1 MKIAIIGSG
10 ISGLTCAHLLD
21 PVHDVTVFE
30 GGDRIGG
37 HTNTVDVTVP
47 DSAGRLE
54 SFAVD
59 TGFIVFNEGNY
70 PNFITLL
77 DRLGVESQHSEMS
90 FSVMS
95 ESTGLEYRGTNLNT
109 LYAQRRNILSPSF
122 TRMLIDIVR
131 FNRAGRA
138 GLSGS
143 DTESFADGV
152 SLREFVGRRSYSRR
166 FVDQFL
172 IPFGAAIWSADPA
185 TFLEFPAATYFR
197 FMDNHG
203 LLGLKGIP
211 TWRTVTGGSRE
222 YLRALVAR
230 LERPV
235 RLSSPVAS
243 VRRAPDPSR
252 PLGTAVSLEMSDG
265 TSETFDAVILASH
278 SDQSLALLADRSDA
292 EVEILGDI
300 RYQPNTA
307 TLHTDS
313 RMLPRIERARASWN
327 YHLGAGS
334 GAVATLTYWMNRL
347 QSIETST
354 DLLVTL
360 NRSTE
365 IASDK
370 VLAEFS
376 YEHPVFDG
384 PAIAAQKRRPEIQGK
399 DATFFAGAYWGYGFH
414 EDGVNSALDV
424 CDHFGV
430 RL

>member
-10 ISGLTCAHLLD
+10 IAGLTCAHLLD
-21 PVHDVTVFE
+21 PDHDVTVFE
-30 GGDRIGG
+30 AGDRVGG

-47 DSAGRLE
+47 GR
-54 SFAVD
+54 SGQSRSVAVD

-122 TRMLIDIVR
+122 TRMLFDIIR

-138 GLSGS
+138 ALDDPQSLN
-143 DTESFADGV
+143 DEL
-152 SLREFVGRRSYSRR
+152 SLREFVNERKYSKR
-166 FVDQFL
+166 FVSEFL
-172 IPFGAAIWSADPA
+172 LPFGAAIWSADPE
-185 TFLEFPAATYFR
+185 TFLDFPAATYFR

-203 LLGLKGIP
+203 LLGLQGIP

-222 YLRALVAR
+222 YVRALTAR
-230 LERPV
+230 LKRPV
-235 RLSSPVAS
+235 HLSSAVRS
-243 VRRAPDPSR
+243 VHRSSDSSR
-252 PLGTAVSLEMSDG
+252 PLGVEVGIELVDG
-265 TSETFDAVILASH
+265 RSESFDVVVLACH
-278 SDQSLALLADRSDA
+278 SGQSLSMLSDA
-292 EVEILGDI
+292 TTTETEVLGAI
-300 RYQPNTA
+300 AFQPNTA

-313 RMLPRIERARASWN
+313 ALLPRIPRARASWN

-334 GAVATLTYWMNRL
+334 GEVATLTYWMNKL
-347 QSIETST
+347 QSIDSTT

-360 NRSTE
+360 NRSSE
-365 IASDK
+365 IK
-370 VLAEFS
+370 PETVLAEFG
-376 YEHPVFDG
+376 YEHPVFDAD
-384 PAIAAQKRRPEIQGK
+384 AIAAQKRRPEIQGVQ
-399 DATFFAGAYWGYGFH
+399 ATFFAGAYWGFGFH

-424 CDHFGV
+424 CAHFGV
-430 RL
+430 AL

>member
-10 ISGLTCAHLLD
+10 IAGLTCAHLLD
-21 PVHDVTVFE
+21 PDHDVTVFE
-30 GGDRIGG
+30 AGDRVGG

-47 DSAGRLE
+47 DRSGQLR
-54 SFAVD
+54 SVAVD

-122 TRMLIDIVR
+122 TRMLFDIIR

-138 GLSGS
+138 ALDDSESLNDGL
-143 DTESFADGV
+143 
-152 SLREFVGRRSYSRR
+152 SLREFVNERKYSKR
-166 FVDQFL
+166 FVSEFL
-172 IPFGAAIWSADPA
+172 IPFGAAIWSADPE
-185 TFLEFPAATYFR
+185 TFLDFPAATYFR

-203 LLGLKGIP
+203 LLGLQGIP

-222 YLRALVAR
+222 YVRALTAR
-230 LERPV
+230 LKRPV
-235 RLSSPVAS
+235 QLSSAVRS
-243 VRRAPDPSR
+243 VHRSSDSRR
-252 PLGTAVSLEMSDG
+252 PLGVEVGIELVDG
-265 TSETFDAVILASH
+265 RSESFDAVVLACH
-278 SDQSLALLADRSDA
+278 SGQSLSMLSDA
-292 EVEILGDI
+292 TTTETEVLGAI
-300 RYQPNTA
+300 AFQPNTA

-313 RMLPRIERARASWN
+313 ALLPRIPRARASWN

-334 GAVATLTYWMNRL
+334 GEVATLTYWMNKL
-347 QSIETST
+347 QSIDSTT

-360 NRSTE
+360 NRSSE
-365 IASDK
+365 IK
-370 VLAEFS
+370 PGTVLAEFG
-376 YEHPVFDG
+376 YEHPVFDAG
-384 PAIAAQKRRPEIQGK
+384 AIAAQKRRPEIQGEQ
-399 DATFFAGAYWGYGFH
+399 ATFFAGAYWGFGFH

-424 CDHFGV
+424 CAHFGV
-430 RL
+430 AL

>member
-10 ISGLTCAHLLD
+10 IAGLTCAHLLD
-21 PVHDVTVFE
+21 QDHDVTVFE
-30 GGDRIGG
+30 SGDRVGG
-37 HTNTVDVTVP
+37 HTNTVDVTVT
-47 DSAGRLE
+47 DNSGRTE

-77 DRLGVESQHSEMS
+77 DRLGVASQHSEMS

-122 TRMLIDIVR
+122 TRMLFDIIR

-138 GLSGS
+138 ALTES
-143 DTESFADGV
+143 DSFADDI
-152 SLREFVGRRSYSRR
+152 SLREFVEVRKYSKR
-166 FVDQFL
+166 FVAEFL
-172 IPFGAAIWSADPA
+172 IPFGSAIWSADPA

-203 LLGLKGIP
+203 LLGLQGIP

-222 YLRALVAR
+222 YVRALTAR
-230 LERPV
+230 LKQPV
-235 RLSSPVAS
+235 QLLSPIRA
-243 VRRAPDPSR
+243 VRRGADPSR
-252 PLGTAVSLEMSDG
+252 PLGIEVVIEMEDRR
-265 TSETFDAVILASH
+265 SETFDAVVLACH
-278 SDQSLALLADRSDA
+278 SGQSLSMLADATIA
-292 EVEILGDI
+292 ETEVLGDI
-300 RYQPNTA
+300 KFQPNTA

-313 RMLPRIERARASWN
+313 ALLPRIPRARASWN

-334 GAVATLTYWMNRL
+334 GEVATLTYWMNKL
-347 QSIETST
+347 QSIDSTT

-360 NRSTE
+360 NRSSE
-365 IASDK
+365 IK
-370 VLAEFS
+370 PETVLAEFG
-376 YEHPVFDG
+376 YEHPVFDAA
-384 PAIAAQKRRPEIQGK
+384 AIAAQKRRPEIQGLQ
-399 DATFFAGAYWGYGFH
+399 ATFFAGAYWGFGFH

-424 CDHFGV
+424 CSHFGV
-430 RL
+430 GL